1 MSYYQIFIM
10 ATSNSCNVC
19 FKRVLRHS
27 YHLQCELCK
36 NLTHLKCLPNVDK
49 NSSIYVSRETSTWYC
64 TVCSENIF
72 PYNHI
77 HDDDDFLYA
86 LSHNWDLPETV
97 SFEILR
103 RQNAL
108 FLPLELNDNYN
119 NPLAETDPD
128 IHYYNNQCNNLL
140 NSCDYYI
147 EDSFNKKIEELN
159 IHNNSFSLIHSN
171 MRSAKKNLSS
181 FDTYLSSFDHKFTI
195 VAVSESWFKDHNY
208 QLYGLEN

>member
-97 SFEILR
+97 NRFHFKIGPSILFHFYMR
-103 RQNAL
+103 YIFFNI
-108 FLPLELNDNYN
+108 FL
-119 NPLAETDPD
+119 
-128 IHYYNNQCNNLL
+128 
-140 NSCDYYI
+140 
-147 EDSFNKKIEELN
+147 
-159 IHNNSFSLIHSN
+159 
-171 MRSAKKNLSS
+171 
-181 FDTYLSSFDHKFTI
+181 
-195 VAVSESWFKDHNY
+195 
-208 QLYGLEN
+208 